1 MRPGL
6 RECARQL
13 SLSTVAMEEVRLAM
27 VRVLRP
33 DMELPRLLS
42 AETSQNKNA
51 EMFPDKNAG
60 EKIVMIAQF

>member
-13 SLSTVAMEEVRLAM
+13 SLSMVAMEEVRLAM

-42 AETSQNKNA
+42 VETFPNKNA